1 MYTYLRMTLM
11 GNFIYTYIQIYALNK
26 TKTKKKIQKK
36 KIQNKKKTL
45 LLKIK

>member
-36 KIQNKKKTL
+36 KYKTRKQHYY
-45 LLKIK
+45 LK